1 MCFLERCC
9 LTERTKLSHARR
21 RRGPCPRRRAA
32 GLVPRKSHITNP
44 RRRGGIPP
52 VIRAVLKSFAAQTT
66 LNNLNNAKL
75 KRLEAHSSSD
85 LCPRCLEG
93 ESKTLHPSIPVS
105 LPDEPV
111 PATAAVAAA
120 QPRGSWAFWSTA
132 SSLSTSRGTPRACP
146 QTWHR
151 VNV

>member
-1 MCFLERCC
+1 MLFGKVLFDGVDQAQPCQAP
-9 LTERTKLSHARR
+9 ARPLPVPKGSR
-21 RRGPCPRRRAA
+21 SGPTQ
-32 GLVPRKSHITNP
+32 VPHHKP
-44 RRRGGIPP
+44 PARGGIPP

-75 KRLEAHSSSD
+75 KRLEAHGSSD
-85 LCPRCLEG
+85 LCPRCWDG

-105 LPDEPV
+105 LPNEPV
-111 PATAAVAAA
+111 PATVAVAAA

-132 SSLSTSRGTPRACP
+132 SSLSTSRGMPRARP